1 MFKGLKF
8 SPLLVAVIVVIGL
21 LVYLYFPQENIQ
33 NERGQDATQVVLYQ
47 VQEAEFEV
55 VVEALG
61 TAKANESVLL
71 TAQRT
76 DIVQSI
82 NFDDG
87 ENVKKGQLLLK
98 LNDREEIAHLNELD
112 INLQEAKRQLKRIT
126 NLAKKSAASEQLLDE
141 QQAKVNAILAQKEV
155 ANAQLAE
162 LELRAPFAGK
172 LGIRQVSL
180 GSLVRPGDLITTL
193 DDLHVVKVDFNIAE
207 SHLPSVL
214 GGQLIRAKSIAYPGE
229 VFVGKI
235 TSIDSRVNPI
245 TRSIQ
250 IRATIDN
257 KEEKL
262 RPGMLMQIDL
272 QKQMLNTLVLPEAAL
287 LPIEDK
293 QYVYVVVDG
302 IAKFKEVIVGRR
314 KPGIAQIVS
323 GLNVGDQVVVEGALK
338 LRDGSQVTVLNTA
351 NSQG

>member
-1 MFKGLKF
+1 MSKGFKF
-8 SPLLVAVIVVIGL
+8 SPLLVAVIVTVGL
-21 LVYLYFPQENIQ
+21 LVYLYMPKEIAQR
-33 NERGQDATQVVLYQ
+33 ERRQDITPVVLYQ
-47 VQEAEFEV
+47 VQMAEFEV

-71 TAQRT
+71 TAQQT

-82 NFDDG
+82 EFDDG
-87 ENVKKGQLLLK
+87 ENVKQGQLLLK
-98 LNDREEIAHLNELD
+98 LNDREELARLNELD

-126 NLAKKSAASEQLLDE
+126 NLAKESAASEQLLDE
-141 QQAKVNAILAQKEV
+141 QQAKVKAITAQMEV
-155 ANAQLAE
+155 AKAQLAE

-172 LGIRQVSL
+172 LGIRQVSM

-207 SHLPSVL
+207 LHLTSVAK
-214 GGQLIRAKSIAYPGE
+214 GQQVRARSIAYPGE
-229 VFVGKI
+229 EFVGKI
-235 TSIDSRVNPI
+235 TTIDSRVNPI

-250 IRATIDN
+250 IRASIDN
-257 KEEKL
+257 QDGKL

-302 IAKFKEVIVGRR
+302 KASFIEVVVGRR
-314 KPGIAQIVS
+314 KPGIVQIVS
-323 GLNVGDQVVVEGALK
+323 GLQAGDQVVVEGALK
-338 LRDGSQVTVLNTA
+338 LRDGSDVSVLNST
-351 NSQG
+351 NSKG